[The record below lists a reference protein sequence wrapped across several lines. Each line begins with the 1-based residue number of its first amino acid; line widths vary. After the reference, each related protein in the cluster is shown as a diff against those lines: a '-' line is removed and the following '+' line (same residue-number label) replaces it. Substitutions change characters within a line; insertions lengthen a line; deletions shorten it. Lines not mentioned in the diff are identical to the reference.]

1 MLGWRLWRQI
11 SRYTAHIL
19 ENPIHRRIVGQAA
32 PPLPFMLECA
42 MLFLVPVI
50 MLPAIVFT
58 SAVYGVRW
66 ATLISQS
73 IAREQVTVAREQ
85 VTGRFDLLA
94 LTPNGSFGSAW
105 VMACGAVQR
114 TGMLYVLETPFS
126 WLLRGFLMLI
136 VFTSV
141 AIFSLDV
148 TFNNQTDA
156 IIISLYTF
164 AILMCALL
172 IDHVHSVGLS
182 VMIGLL
188 APTYTTRTADAGLRT
203 ADAGLLALT
212 VYSMLQLTTYAVVG
226 LFGFAVLPD
235 LLVALLVSPMIRTL
249 LLPIVRVVLLFTV
262 RELVVIYLWTLVQQ
276 QYHAEKQD
284 VNAVDLPATTVR
296 IG

>member
-19 ENPIHRRIVGQAA
+19 ENPIHRRIIGRAA

-73 IAREQVTVAREQ
+73 IAREQVT
-85 VTGRFDLLA
+85 GRFDLLA

-105 VMACGAVQR
+105 VMACGAIQR

-141 AIFSLDV
+141 AIFSLDI
-148 TFNNQTDA
+148 TFNNQTDV
-156 IIISLYTF
+156 IIISIYTF

-172 IDHVHSVGLS
+172 IDHIHSVGLS

-188 APTYTTRTADAGLRT
+188 APTYTTRTADAGL
-203 ADAGLLALT
+203 LALT
-212 VYSMLQLTTYAVVG
+212 VYTMLQLTTYAVVG

-235 LLVALLVSPMIRTL
+235 LLTTLLLSPIMMAL

-262 RELVVIYLWTLVQQ
+262 RELVVTYLWTLVQQ

>member
-11 SRYTAHIL
+11 SRYTVHIL

-73 IAREQVTVAREQ
+73 IAREQVT
-85 VTGRFDLLA
+85 GRFDLLA

-105 VMACGAVQR
+105 VMACGAIQR

-156 IIISLYTF
+156 IIISIYMF

-188 APTYTTRTADAGLRT
+188 APTYTTRTADAGL
-203 ADAGLLALT
+203 LALT
-212 VYSMLQLTTYAVVG
+212 VYTMLQLTTYAVVG

>member
-73 IAREQVTVAREQ
+73 IAREQVT
-85 VTGRFDLLA
+85 GRFDVLA

-105 VMACGAVQR
+105 VMACGAIQR

-156 IIISLYTF
+156 IIISIYTF

-188 APTYTTRTADAGLRT
+188 APTYTTRTADAGL
-203 ADAGLLALT
+203 LALT
-212 VYSMLQLTTYAVVG
+212 VYTMLQLTTYAVVG